1 MTEIQRIKRNIK
13 TILLTSKGE
22 VPFRPAFGLGAETL
36 LGGGMK
42 DIDLIFEVADQLT
55 TYEPRIRLNKVTPLR
70 LLSGRI
76 QITIE
81 YSIKNQNQTLT
92 I

>member
-1 MTEIQRIKRNIK
+1 MTELQRIKRNIR
-13 TILLTSKGE
+13 TILLTSRGE
-22 VPFRPAFGLGAETL
+22 VPFRPAFGLGAETF

-55 TYEPRIRLNKVTPLR
+55 TYEPRIKLDKVTPLR
-70 LLSGRI
+70 LPEGRI

-81 YSIKNQNQTLT
+81 YSVKNQKQTLT